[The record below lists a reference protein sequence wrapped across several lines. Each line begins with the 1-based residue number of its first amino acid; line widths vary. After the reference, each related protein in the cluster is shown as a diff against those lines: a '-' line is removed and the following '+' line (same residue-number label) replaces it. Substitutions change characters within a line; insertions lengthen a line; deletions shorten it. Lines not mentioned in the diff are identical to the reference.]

1 MESENS
7 KCPVFLYFDPC
18 SRMIYKFPLIFITDI
33 EHIKFEILIEELG
46 SSTVWFRGAKYENTD
61 ELLRFISKENEK
73 TRKKYREKYGI
84 FPPYVITQCT
94 FRTTYSTCIRTH
106 NCESYAVFLFEDE
119 AKLPE
124 CIAKGEVPIFRNA
137 EIKAIDRFNIKTLI
151 KLHNSIVSNCVV
163 RPAAYSSRPDAYVA
177 KINGTL
183 YDARIARVT
192 DNTFYLQF
200 STIPSIKLFE
210 YYNIKL
216 AEYEPL
222 ISHDFRLID
231 GRIPVGN
238 KECIL
243 KILDFINSKR
253 CAMEYASFIIRGDTI
268 LSNGCMFKIVQSPT
282 GKWYVKGKMDDFS
295 KVFKCSGMEEIR
307 EFATKLFGRRITGIF
322 PECNT
327 REELLILIEKMKK

>member
-1 MESENS
+1 M
-7 KCPVFLYFDPC
+7 
-18 SRMIYKFPLIFITDI
+18 
-33 EHIKFEILIEELG
+33 
-46 SSTVWFRGAKYENTD
+46 
-61 ELLRFISKENEK
+61 
-73 TRKKYREKYGI
+73 
-84 FPPYVITQCT
+84 
-94 FRTTYSTCIRTH
+94 
-106 NCESYAVFLFEDE
+106 FLFEDGT
-119 AKLPE
+119 KLPE
-124 CIAKGEVPIFRNA
+124 CIANGEVPVFCNA
-137 EIKAIDRFNIKTLI
+137 EIKASDRFNIKTLI

-163 RPAAYSSRPDAYVA
+163 RPVTYSSRPDAYVA

-231 GRIPVGN
+231 GYIPADN
-238 KECIL
+238 KEQIL

-253 CAMEYASFIIRGDTI
+253 CAMEYASFIIKGNTI
-268 LSNGCMFKIVQSPT
+268 ISNRCTFKIVQTPT
-282 GKWYVKGKMDDFS
+282 GKWYVKGKMNDFP
-295 KVFKCSGMEEIR
+295 KVFKCSGMNEIR
-307 EFATKLFGRRITGIF
+307 EFAIKLFGRRITGVF

-327 REELLILIEKMKK
+327 REELLTLIEKMKK

>member
-1 MESENS
+1 M
-7 KCPVFLYFDPC
+7 
-18 SRMIYKFPLIFITDI
+18 
-33 EHIKFEILIEELG
+33 KFEILIEELG
-46 SSTVWFRGAKYENTD
+46 SSTVWFRGVKYENTR
-61 ELLRFISKENEK
+61 ELLRFISRENEK
-73 TRKKYREKYGI
+73 TRKEYREKYGI
-84 FPPYVITQCT
+84 FPPYLITQCT
-94 FRTTYSTCIRTH
+94 FNTTYSTCIKTH
-106 NCESYAVFLFEDE
+106 NCESYTMFLFEDGTE
-119 AKLPE
+119 LPE
-124 CIAKGEVPIFRNA
+124 CIVKGEVPVFCNA
-137 EIKAIDRFNIKTLI
+137 GIKASDRFNIKTLI

-163 RPAAYSSRPDAYVA
+163 RPAIYSSRPDAYVA

-192 DNTFYLQF
+192 DNIFYLQF

-216 AEYEPL
+216 AEYKPL

-231 GRIPVGN
+231 GYIPVDN
-238 KECIL
+238 KEHIL

-268 LSNGCMFKIVQSPT
+268 LSNGCMFKMVQTPT
-282 GKWYVKGKMDDFS
+282 GKWYVKGKRDDFP

-307 EFATKLFGRRITGIF
+307 EFAVKLFGRRITGVF

-327 REELLILIEKMKK
+327 REELLTLIEKMKK

>member
-1 MESENS
+1 M
-7 KCPVFLYFDPC
+7 
-18 SRMIYKFPLIFITDI
+18 
-33 EHIKFEILIEELG
+33 
-46 SSTVWFRGAKYENTD
+46 
-61 ELLRFISKENEK
+61 
-73 TRKKYREKYGI
+73 
-84 FPPYVITQCT
+84 
-94 FRTTYSTCIRTH
+94 
-106 NCESYAVFLFEDE
+106 FLFEDG

-124 CIAKGEVPIFRNA
+124 CIANGEVPVFCNA
-137 EIKAIDRFNIKTLI
+137 DIKASDRFDIKTLI

-163 RPAAYSSRPDAYVA
+163 RPMIYSDWRYRYVA
-177 KINGTL
+177 KINGTP
-183 YDARIARVT
+183 YDAKIARIT

-231 GRIPVGN
+231 GYIPVDN
-238 KECIL
+238 KEHIL

-253 CAMEYASFIIRGDTI
+253 CAMEYASFTIKSDTI
-268 LSNGCMFKIVQSPT
+268 LSNGCMFKIVQTPT
-282 GKWYVKGKMDDFS
+282 GKWYVKGKRDDFP

-307 EFATKLFGRRITGIF
+307 EFAIKLFGRRITGVF

-327 REELLILIEKMKK
+327 REELLTLIEKMKK

>member
-1 MESENS
+1 
-7 KCPVFLYFDPC
+7 
-18 SRMIYKFPLIFITDI
+18 MIYKFPLIWTTDI
-33 EHIKFEILIEELG
+33 EHLKFEILIEELG

-94 FRTTYSTCIRTH
+94 FRTTYSICIRTH
-106 NCESYAVFLFEDE
+106 NCESYAVLLFEDG

-124 CIAKGEVPIFRNA
+124 CIVKGEVPVFRNA
-137 EIKAIDRFNIKTLI
+137 EIKASDRFNIKTLI

-163 RPAAYSSRPDAYVA
+163 RPAAYSSRPDTYVA

-183 YDARIARVT
+183 YDARIARVA

-200 STIPSIKLFE
+200 STIPSIELFK

-231 GRIPVGN
+231 GYIPADN
-238 KECIL
+238 KEHIL

-253 CAMEYASFIIRGDTI
+253 CAMEYALFTIRGDTI
-268 LSNGCMFKIVQSPT
+268 LSNGCMFKIAQTPT
-282 GKWYVKGKMDDFS
+282 GKWYIKGEKDDFP
-295 KVFKCSGMEEIR
+295 KVFKYSGMEEIR
-307 EFATKLFGRRITGIF
+307 EFAVKLFGRRITGVF

-327 REELLILIEKMKK
+327 REELLTLIEKMKK

>member
-1 MESENS
+1 M
-7 KCPVFLYFDPC
+7 
-18 SRMIYKFPLIFITDI
+18 
-33 EHIKFEILIEELG
+33 
-46 SSTVWFRGAKYENTD
+46 
-61 ELLRFISKENEK
+61 
-73 TRKKYREKYGI
+73 
-84 FPPYVITQCT
+84 
-94 FRTTYSTCIRTH
+94 
-106 NCESYAVFLFEDE
+106 FLFEDGT
-119 AKLPE
+119 KLPE
-124 CIAKGEVPIFRNA
+124 CIANGEVPVFCNA
-137 EIKAIDRFNIKTLI
+137 EIKASDRFNIKTLI

-163 RPAAYSSRPDAYVA
+163 RPVTYSSRPDAYVA

-231 GRIPVGN
+231 GYIPADN
-238 KECIL
+238 KEQIL

-268 LSNGCMFKIVQSPT
+268 LSNGCMFKIVQTPT
-282 GKWYVKGKMDDFS
+282 GKWYVKGKRDEFP

-307 EFATKLFGRRITGIF
+307 EFAVNLFGRRITGVF

-327 REELLILIEKMKK
+327 REELLTLIEKMKK

>member
-1 MESENS
+1 
-7 KCPVFLYFDPC
+7 
-18 SRMIYKFPLIFITDI
+18 MIYKFPLIWTTDI
-33 EHIKFEILIEELG
+33 EHLKFEILIEELG
-46 SSTVWFRGAKYENTD
+46 SSTVWFRGMKYKNTD

-73 TRKKYREKYGI
+73 TRKKYKEKYGI

-94 FRTTYSTCIRTH
+94 FNTTYSICIRTH
-106 NCESYAVFLFEDE
+106 NCENYAVFLFEDGSN
-119 AKLPE
+119 LPE
-124 CIAKGEVPIFRNA
+124 CIVKGEVPVFRNA
-137 EIKAIDRFNIKTLI
+137 EIKASDMFNIKTLI

-163 RPAAYSSRPDAYVA
+163 RPATYSDYCDRYVA

-183 YDARIARVT
+183 YDAKIARVT

-210 YYNIKL
+210 YYNIKF

-222 ISHDFRLID
+222 ISHDFRLMD
-231 GRIPVGN
+231 GYIPVDN
-238 KECIL
+238 KEHIL

-253 CAMEYASFIIRGDTI
+253 CAIEYASFIIRDDTI
-268 LSNGCMFKIVQSPT
+268 LSNGCMFKIVQTPT
-282 GKWYVKGKMDDFS
+282 GKWYVKGKRDDFS

-307 EFATKLFGRRITGIF
+307 EFAVKLFGRRITGVF

-327 REELLILIEKMKK
+327 REELLTLIEKMKK

>member
-1 MESENS
+1 M
-7 KCPVFLYFDPC
+7 
-18 SRMIYKFPLIFITDI
+18 
-33 EHIKFEILIEELG
+33 KFEILIEELG
-46 SSTVWFRGAKYENTD
+46 SSTVWFRGVKYENTK
-61 ELLRFISKENEK
+61 ELLRFISRENEK
-73 TRKKYREKYGI
+73 THKKYREKYGI
-84 FPPYVITQCT
+84 FPPYLITQCT
-94 FRTTYSTCIRTH
+94 FNTTYSTCIKTH
-106 NCESYAVFLFEDE
+106 NCESYTMFLFEDG
-119 AKLPE
+119 AKLTE
-124 CIAKGEVPIFRNA
+124 CIVNGEVPVFCNA
-137 EIKAIDRFNIKTLI
+137 DIKASDRFNIKTLI

-177 KINGTL
+177 KINGTV
-183 YDARIARVT
+183 YDARIVRIT

-231 GRIPVGN
+231 GYIPADN
-238 KECIL
+238 KEHIL

-253 CAMEYASFIIRGDTI
+253 CAMEYAPFIIRGDTI
-268 LSNGCMFKIVQSPT
+268 LSNGCMFKIVQTPT
-282 GKWYVKGKMDDFS
+282 GKWYVKGKRDEFP

-307 EFATKLFGRRITGIF
+307 EFAVKLFGRRITGVF

-327 REELLILIEKMKK
+327 REELLTLIEKMKK